1 MSAAGAAPHRS
12 PLSPIDRS
20 ATGRW
25 ALVASLAWGFAEA
38 TVFFIVPDVLLMW
51 IASRSL
57 RAGMKASV
65 VAIVGALAG
74 GSLMHGLG
82 ARSPEHAEA
91 LVEQVPAI
99 SRSMIDEVREET
111 ARAGLGAVLLGPLQ
125 GQPYKIYAVEWG
137 ARRGGLPAFLLV
149 SIPARGV
156 RFVLCVLFAHF
167 AFRALARFTRRRAR
181 IEAVI
186 LVAGWTLFY
195 GFYFAHF
202 GA

>member
-1 MSAAGAAPHRS
+1 MSAARAE
-12 PLSPIDRS
+12 PLIDRFAAS
-20 ATGRW
+20 RW
-25 ALVASLAWGFAEA
+25 ALAASLAWGFAEA

-65 VAIVGALAG
+65 AAILGALAG

-82 ARSPEHAEA
+82 ARSPSYAEA
-91 LVEQVPAI
+91 LVDEVPAI
-99 SRSMIDEVREET
+99 SRAMIDDVRDET
-111 ARAGLGAVLLGPLQ
+111 AEAGLGAVLLGPLQ

-137 ARRGGLPAFLLV
+137 AARGALPAFLLV

-167 AFRALARFTRRRAR
+167 VFRGLARFTHRSAR

-186 LVAGWTLFY
+186 LFAGWTLFY

-202 GA
+202 RA